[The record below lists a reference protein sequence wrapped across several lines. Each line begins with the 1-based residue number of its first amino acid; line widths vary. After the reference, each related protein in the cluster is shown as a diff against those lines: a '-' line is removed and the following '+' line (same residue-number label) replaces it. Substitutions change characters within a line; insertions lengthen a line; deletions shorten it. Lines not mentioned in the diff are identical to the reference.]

1 MRIVKRREELKSML
15 HYNKKESKIFMPNE
29 IFDDLQNEIE
39 DGTHVSFSYSYIY
52 LCTWLY
58 RHTKHFNPNTYD
70 NNIIKQVLG
79 YDKSNRTLNYL
90 IKKNGLLDE
99 IGYLESVRD
108 FPISWEIVDGELHF
122 DMYSDYPEFPA
133 KMSNRFFLKKPVFA
147 FERVDLDDS
156 NYIMEGTFYN
166 ITNTHM
172 IPFEVFLFCMS
183 KKELGVSAFYLYS
196 YLKYKC
202 DYFGE
207 GYDVSLNRLTE
218 ETGMSRM
225 TLSRTLSSLREYGM
239 VEAIHNQEFFALAM
253 DVSERKANTYI
264 AKDHTQFSD
273 EKVEYERIKVM
284 KKAEYWKLKETEKE
298 EMNKLLNKKKVDIQL
313 SELPF

>member
-1 MRIVKRREELKSML
+1 MMELQELL
-15 HYNKKESKIFMPNE
+15 HYNNKESKIFMPNE
-29 IFDDLQNEIE
+29 IFDDLQKEIE
-39 DGTHVSFSYSYIY
+39 DGTHISFSYSYIY

-58 RHTKHFNPNTYD
+58 RHAKHFNPSIYD
-70 NNIIKQVLG
+70 NNIIKQILG

-108 FPISWEIVDGELHF
+108 FPISWELVDGEISF

-156 NYIMEGTFYN
+156 DYIMEGTFYN

-196 YLKYKC
+196 YLQHKC
-202 DYFGE
+202 DTNYGK
-207 GYDVSLNRLTE
+207 YTVSLHSISEQVKMSLT
-218 ETGMSRM
+218 T
-225 TLSRTLSSLREYGM
+225 TKKYISLLKGYKM
-239 VEAIHNQEFFALAM
+239 VDFFHNQEYFVAGANKE
-253 DVSERKANTYI
+253 DRKPNTYI
-264 AKDHTQFSD
+264 TRKPSQFSSERVD
-273 EKVEYERIKVM
+273 YKRIKM
-284 KKAEYWKLKETEKE
+284 LTREEYDLILQDRANLDE
-298 EMNKLLNKKKVDIQL
+298 EIKNN
-313 SELPF
+313 LPF

>member
-1 MRIVKRREELKSML
+1 MKELSKKLS
-15 HYNKKESKIFMPNE
+15 YNNKESKVFMPNE
-29 IFDDLQNEIE
+29 IFDDLQSHLEKGVHIP
-39 DGTHVSFSYSYIY
+39 FSYSYIY

-58 RHTKHFNPNTYD
+58 RHTKHFNPNIYD
-70 NNIIKQVLG
+70 NNVLKECLG
-79 YDKSNRTLNYL
+79 FNPKTQEINYL

-156 NYIMEGTFYN
+156 NYVMEGTFYN

-202 DYFGE
+202 DTNHGSYT
-207 GYDVSLNRLTE
+207 VSIHSISEQVKMSLT
-218 ETGMSRM
+218 T
-225 TLSRTLSSLREYGM
+225 TKKYISLLKSYKM
-239 VEAIHNQEFFALAM
+239 VDFHHNQEYFVAGANKE
-253 DVSERKANTYI
+253 DRKPNTYI
-264 AKDHTQFSD
+264 TRNPSQFSS
-273 EKVEYERIKVM
+273 EKIDYKKIRMLSREEYDKIVQDRVN
-284 KKAEYWKLKETEKE
+284 LE
-298 EMNKLLNKKKVDIQL
+298 EEISNN
-313 SELPF
+313 LPF